1 MIKNPEETRNRRNIS
16 EHNED
21 YIINLYPIL
30 YSMLKTNVL
39 SPKSGMKYG
48 LSSLCLLNIVLEF
61 LAKEIRQEKV
71 IKIDLSMSERSQI
84 TLICT

>member
-48 LSSLCLLNIVLEF
+48 LFSLCLLNIVLEF